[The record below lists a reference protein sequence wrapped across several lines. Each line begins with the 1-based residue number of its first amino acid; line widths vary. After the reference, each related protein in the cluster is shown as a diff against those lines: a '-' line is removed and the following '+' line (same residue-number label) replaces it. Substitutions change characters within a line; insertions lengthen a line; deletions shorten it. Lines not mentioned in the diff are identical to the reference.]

1 MVDKIEEKKKFSSE
15 FKEIKFNKNFSLVDE
30 KYENLMG
37 IVEEAILDD
46 DTPEWKRKLALAVDK
61 EIFPQDSRKI

>member
-1 MVDKIEEKKKFSSE
+1 MVDKTKEKKKFSNE